1 MGTYVP
7 NTKLEQQQMLQEIGL
22 ASFDDLFAGL
32 PQDMIAGE
40 LDLPEGM
47 SELEVARK
55 TAKIAAKNKV
65 FASCFRGA
73 GAYRHYIPSIVTSV
87 VTKEEFLTAYT
98 PYQAEM
104 SQGILQSIFEY
115 QTMICELTGM
125 DVSNASV
132 YDGAVAAAEAVLM
145 CRDRRHEVVFVAET
159 IHPNVMKVVQ
169 TYCDAAN
176 VKLVTVPAK
185 GKLVDLEQLKAL
197 MDAEDKPAA
206 FYMQQPN
213 FYGLIEQPEAM
224 ADIVHEAG
232 AKFIMGCNPISLGML
247 KTPADCGA
255 DVAVGDGQP
264 LGMPL
269 SWGGPY
275 LGFMAAK
282 KDMMRKLPGRIVGET
297 KDAEGERAYVLT
309 LQAREQHI
317 RRDKASSNICSN
329 EALCALTAA
338 VYMASMGPDGIA
350 EVAKQ
355 SASKA
360 HYMADQLA
368 AAGMSVDTSV
378 PFFHEFA
385 AAIPEGSSVTCEDIL
400 AALEEAG
407 ILGGLP
413 VGEKEMLWCTTEVNS
428 KEEIDEAA
436 AIVKAVLD
444 GGKEA

>member
-1 MGTYVP
+1 
-7 NTKLEQQQMLQEIGL
+7 
-22 ASFDDLFAGL
+22 
-32 PQDMIAGE
+32 
-40 LDLPEGM
+40 
-47 SELEVARK
+47 
-55 TAKIAAKNKV
+55 
-65 FASCFRGA
+65 
-73 GAYRHYIPSIVTSV
+73 
-87 VTKEEFLTAYT
+87 
-98 PYQAEM
+98 
-104 SQGILQSIFEY
+104 
-115 QTMICELTGM
+115 
-125 DVSNASV
+125 
-132 YDGAVAAAEAVLM
+132 
-145 CRDRRHEVVFVAET
+145 
-159 IHPNVMKVVQ
+159 
-169 TYCDAAN
+169 
-176 VKLVTVPAK
+176 
-185 GKLVDLEQLKAL
+185 
-197 MDAEDKPAA
+197 
-206 FYMQQPN
+206 MQQPN
-213 FYGLIEQPEAM
+213 FYGLIEKPEAM

-232 AKFIMGCNPISLGML
+232 AKFVMGCNPISLGML

-297 KDAEGERAYVLT
+297 KDADGERAYVLT

-360 HYMADQLA
+360 HYMAEQLA
-368 AAGMSVDTSV
+368 AAGMSVDTTV
-378 PFFHEFA
+378 PFFHEFVA
-385 AAIPEGSSVTCEDIL
+385 AVPEGSSATCEDIL
-400 AALEEAG
+400 AALEKEG

-413 VGEKEMLWCTTEVNS
+413 VGEKELLWCTTEVNS